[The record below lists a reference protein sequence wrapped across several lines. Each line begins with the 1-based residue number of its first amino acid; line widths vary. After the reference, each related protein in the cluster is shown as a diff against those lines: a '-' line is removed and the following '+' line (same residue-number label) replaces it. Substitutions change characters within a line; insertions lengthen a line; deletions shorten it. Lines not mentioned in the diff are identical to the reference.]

1 MTFKRW
7 LFFLGL
13 ILGGLGPQT
22 AVAQPLPEPALP
34 VVQAILFFSPT
45 CPHCHDVITNV
56 LPPLTEQYGDQLQIV
71 GLDVSNEL
79 GQYLY
84 QTAVTQFNIPDTRL
98 GVPTLIVGDVVLVGS
113 LEIQAQFPTLIE
125 DGLAAG
131 GVAWPAIPALREIMP
146 DLPASSVPVEPT
158 TAPEIIPL
166 APATTA
172 VPAESD
178 TAVLPLEKIEIE
190 QAAESTAAE
199 PPADPVGFA
208 LGWTVLLALVAGL
221 AYGLWSSVKKR
232 PFPLRPQAQASPNNK
247 QTPLILGLVALGLA
261 VAGYLAYVE
270 TAQVTAVCGP
280 IGECNLVQSS
290 TYARLF
296 GIPVALFGVG
306 SYLAIGILWVW
317 QRPLDKKVSGLT
329 GVALLTLTLVGTL
342 FSIYLTALELLVIQA
357 ICAWCLSSAVI
368 TLLLFLL
375 VIRWLTNRGP
385 YQRHHPPAHAPG

>member
-1 MTFKRW
+1 MMFQRW
-7 LFFLGL
+7 LSLLGL
-13 ILGGLGPQT
+13 IIGGFGQQT

-45 CPHCHDVITNV
+45 CPHCHDVIINV

-84 QTAVTQFNIPDTRL
+84 QTAVTQFKIPDARL

-113 LEIQAQFPTLIE
+113 LEIQEQFPTLIE
-125 DGLAAG
+125 DGLAVG
-131 GVAWPAIPALREIMP
+131 GIAWPALPALREIMP
-146 DLPASSVPVEPT
+146 DLPADSVPVEPT

-166 APATTA
+166 APAATA

-178 TAVLPLEKIEIE
+178 TAILPLEKIEIE
-190 QAAESTAAE
+190 QAAESIAAK

-221 AYGLWSSVKKR
+221 AYGLWTWVKKR
-232 PFPLRPQAQASPNNK
+232 PFTRRPQAQSSPNNK
-247 QTPLILGLVALGLA
+247 QTAVILGLVILGLG

-290 TYARLF
+290 PYARLF
-296 GIPVALFGVG
+296 GIPVALFGVL
-306 SYLAIGILWVW
+306 SYLAIGVLWLLR
-317 QRPLDKKVSGLT
+317 QATDGKAAGLT
-329 GVALLTLTLVGTL
+329 GYGLLALTLLGTL
-342 FSIYLTALELLVIQA
+342 FSAYLTMLELLVIHA
-357 ICAWCLSSAVI
+357 ICAWCLSSALI
-368 TLLLFLL
+368 TLSLFLI
-375 VIRWLTNRGP
+375 VIRWLP
-385 YQRHHPPAHAPG
+385 QRPFLQTPGFEASI